1 MPETN
6 SKKMM
11 GRSLQDGKPN
21 MPPSHKCEVV
31 ACREYAVAIPP
42 AGEYYAVKKK
52 WLYIARLV
60 RREETCVML
69 NRNADHPCSLRN
81 FVVDGEQDQFRK
93 LDDVLTEYGA
103 LSPSNIRSRI
113 LISTCA
119 SLCKVGE
126 IASLYWRNLIVRS
139 SSSSKVFWSTR

>member
-42 AGEYYAVKKK
+42 AGEYYAVKK
-52 WLYIARLV
+52 
-60 RREETCVML
+60 M
-69 NRNADHPCSLRN
+69 
-81 FVVDGEQDQFRK
+81 VVHSATGMQGGNMCYAES
-93 LDDVLTEYGA
+93 E
-103 LSPSNIRSRI
+103 
-113 LISTCA
+113 C
-119 SLCKVGE
+119 
-126 IASLYWRNLIVRS
+126 
-139 SSSSKVFWSTR
+139 